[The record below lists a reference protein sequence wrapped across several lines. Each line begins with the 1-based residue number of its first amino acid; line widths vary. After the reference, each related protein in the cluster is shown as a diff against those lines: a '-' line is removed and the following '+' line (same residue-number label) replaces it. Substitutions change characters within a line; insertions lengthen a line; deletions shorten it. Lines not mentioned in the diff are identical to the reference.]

1 MRVEVFGG
9 GELFDGCRQRGEA
22 LRAEF
27 LHGHA
32 FAEVGEA
39 EAGVGF
45 GVAVGG
51 QNVVGAAGVVAHAF
65 GRVGAE
71 EDGTGVVQIGQ
82 ERAWLGGLYD
92 EVFGRVG
99 VADGDALREVG
110 GDDDAAVC
118 QRLPGGG
125 GARQGGE
132 LGGCFLCDLAGEFA
146 RGCNQHYLGIGAVFG
161 L

>member
-1 MRVEVFGG
+1 M
-9 GELFDGCRQRGEA
+9 
-22 LRAEF
+22 
-27 LHGHA
+27 
-32 FAEVGEA
+32 
-39 EAGVGF
+39 GF

-71 EDGTGVVQIGQ
+71 EDGTGVVYFGQ
-82 ERAWLGGLYD
+82 ERARRGGLYD

-99 VADGDALREVG
+99 VADGDALRKVG

-118 QRLPGGG
+118 QRLPGGV

-132 LGGCFLCDLAGEFA
+132 LGGGFAGNFGGKLA
-146 RGCNQHYLGIGAVFG
+146 RGCNQYHLRIGAVFG